1 MKYLHIRNIL
11 LVALIAFYLF
21 AGANHFINPS
31 FYIPIIPPYLMKWA
45 NEINV
50 ISGALEI
57 LLGLLLIPTSTREKA
72 GLGIVVLLIAF
83 IPSHIYFIQKGE
95 FMIGSIIFNPLI
107 SSIRLFV
114 GQPILILWAYWASK
128 SDLKFGKK

>member
-1 MKYLHIRNIL
+1 MKYLQIKNIL
-11 LVALIAFYLF
+11 LITLIAFYLF

-50 ISGALEI
+50 ISGAIEI
-57 LLGLLLIPTSTREKA
+57 LLGLLLIPSKTRGKA

-114 GQPILILWAYWASK
+114 GQPILMLWAYWASK
-128 SDLKFGKK
+128 SELKFI